1 MEQPVEKKY
10 WHVDTVLNLEI
21 KKQSQSNISTKS
33 YKKPTSKMLPKVFP
47 ANVTNW
53 QRLY

>member
-1 MEQPVEKKY
+1 MEEAVEKNF

-33 YKKPTSKMLPKVFP
+33 YKKSTSQKAAKVFP
-47 ANVTNW
+47 ASVTNW
-53 QRLY
+53 QSLY